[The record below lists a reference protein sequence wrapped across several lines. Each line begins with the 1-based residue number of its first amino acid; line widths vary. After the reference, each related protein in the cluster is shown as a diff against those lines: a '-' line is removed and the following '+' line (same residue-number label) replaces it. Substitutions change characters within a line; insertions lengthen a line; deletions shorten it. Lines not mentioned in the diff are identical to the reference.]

1 MYFAYL
7 DHLRSD
13 IDGEIHGIIA
23 SFDCGMIDRQTN
35 DLGEQ
40 SIVLSTSPLK
50 APTHWKQT
58 GFLIENPVMVKK
70 GDNIT
75 GLFELRRNHKNERE
89 LKVYIKVCHKN
100 ETICDQEYTV
110 A

>member
-1 MYFAYL
+1 
-7 DHLRSD
+7 
-13 IDGEIHGIIA
+13 
-23 SFDCGMIDRQTN
+23 MIDRQTN

-58 GFLIENPVMVKK
+58 GFLIENPVMVTK

-89 LKVYIKVCHKN
+89 LKVYIKLCHKN